1 MEKAFFLDKDG
12 TLTKYV
18 IYSNPAKAR
27 EILEDEIIF
36 DKVVDG
42 LKYIQEKG
50 YKLIIV
56 SNQPWV
62 SKGIVKNKDID
73 KLFKNLVKNLKKKGI
88 HIDDYYFCPHSDIDN
103 CKCRKPKS
111 GMILDASRKHNID
124 LNQSYIVGDG
134 YKDILA
140 GEKAGLKTVFVLTGG
155 ANKLIK
161 DIESDYT
168 LDSINSLKEI
178 I

>member
-36 DKVVDG
+36 DKIVDG

-62 SKGIVKNKDID
+62 SRGIVNYDD
-73 KLFKNLVKNLKKKGI
+73 MEKLFKNLVDVFEKKGVK
-88 HIDDYYFCPHSDIDN
+88 IDDYFYCPHRSIDKCN
-103 CKCRKPKS
+103 CRKDDP
-111 GMILDASRKHNID
+111 GMVFRAAEKHNIYLGD
-124 LNQSYIVGDG
+124 SYFVGDRE
-134 YKDILA
+134 KDVLA
-140 GEKAGLKTVFVLTGG
+140 GKRAGTKTILVLTGRG
-155 ANKLIK
+155 KEFK
-161 DIESDYT
+161 DSVEATHIVED
-168 LDSINSLKEI
+168 INSLKEI

>member
-18 IYSNPAKAR
+18 IYGNPAKAR

-36 DKVVDG
+36 DKIVDG

-73 KLFKNLVKNLKKKGI
+73 ELFKNLVKNLEKKGI

-111 GMILDASRKHNID
+111 GMILDASRKHNIN

-134 YKDILA
+134 YEDILA
-140 GEKAGLKTVFVLTGG
+140 GEKVGLKTVFVLTGG